1 VTERLTPGPGGN
13 VAPAPGGRTRRDAPL
28 AVPGPPGAPGIGTD
42 GGAPRFAD
50 YFRRTL
56 KTSETVAHDIVAEI
70 VARDLQPG
78 DRLPLEATMQA
89 SYRVSRASLR
99 EALRLLEVQG
109 LISIKPG
116 PGGGPVVGTVDARYL
131 ARTSALY
138 YNLGG
143 SSYREVFDV
152 QLLLEPLAAEA
163 AARNPD
169 RGLVTAVLAPLLP
182 ALHPLDGAAWYQSA
196 FEFHHAV
203 YLLSGNRVQNLI
215 TQSVAHI
222 VADHVLAIVD
232 VAPIRAEIARDHV
245 AIGTAIVEGR
255 AVDAGRLMRSHF
267 QFQLEYCE
275 REVPARMEELIEWR

>member
-1 VTERLTPGPGGN
+1 MHERLTGP
-13 VAPAPGGRTRRDAPL
+13 AAPGGRTRRDVPV
-28 AVPGPPGAPGIGTD
+28 AVPGLPGAPGVGAD

-56 KTSETVAHDIVAEI
+56 KTSESVAHDIVADI

-89 SYRVSRASLR
+89 TYRVSRASLR

-116 PGGGPVVGTVDARYL
+116 PGGGPVVGTIDARYL

-138 YNLGG
+138 YHLAG

-152 QLLLEPLAAEA
+152 QLLLEPLAAAA

-169 RGLVTAVLAPLLP
+169 RDLVVAVLGQLVATQ
-182 ALHPLDGAAWYQSA
+182 HPTDGAEWYQSA

-203 YLLSGNRVQNLI
+203 YLLGANRVQNLL

-232 VAPIRAEIARDHV
+232 VAPIRPDIARDHL
-245 AIGTAIVEGR
+245 AIGKAILEGR
-255 AVDAGRLMRSHF
+255 AEDAAGLMRSHF
-267 QFQLEYCE
+267 QSQLDYCE
-275 REVPARMEELIEWR
+275 RRVPARLEELIEWR

>member
-1 VTERLTPGPGGN
+1 M
-13 VAPAPGGRTRRDAPL
+13 
-28 AVPGPPGAPGIGTD
+28 PGPPGAPGVGTD

-56 KTSETVAHDIVAEI
+56 KTSETVAHDIVADI
-70 VARDLQPG
+70 VGRDLQPG

-89 SYRVSRASLR
+89 TYRVSRASLR

-169 RGLVTAVLAPLLP
+169 RELVAAVLAPLL
-182 ALHPLDGAAWYQSA
+182 AAQHPLDGPAWYQSA

-203 YLLSGNRVQNLI
+203 YLLGGNRVQNLI

-232 VAPIRAEIARDHV
+232 VMPIRRRD
-245 AIGTAIVEGR
+245 R
-255 AVDAGRLMRSHF
+255 
-267 QFQLEYCE
+267 
-275 REVPARMEELIEWR
+275 P